1 MNYVKSKEEVVN
13 NSNQPLIEKSKME
26 ILRSKHPKGK
36 TMDDIQWLHFYL
48 NNKEFLQLEGVK
60 EKIKVIVDYH
70 KSEKLKY
77 NFSSRNRDKIIS
89 LGERLLET
97 IKN

>member
-1 MNYVKSKEEVVN
+1 MNNIKTKEEVVN

-48 NNKEFLQLEGVK
+48 NLL
-60 EKIKVIVDYH
+60 Y
-70 KSEKLKY
+70 L
-77 NFSSRNRDKIIS
+77 NFRVYFRYY
-89 LGERLLET
+89 
-97 IKN
+97 